1 MASGVTGA
9 FSAAVQF
16 FVWALSPVPFLALR
30 LIADVISAT
39 IFLLSHDLLFGL
51 WFVVVS
57 LATLA
62 SEIIARRERSRH
74 AVSKPR
80 A

>member
-1 MASGVTGA
+1 MASGCTGA
-9 FSAAVQF
+9 FSAVAQF

-30 LIADVISAT
+30 LIGDMISASVL
-39 IFLLSHDLLFGL
+39 LLSHDLLFGL

-62 SEIIARRERSRH
+62 SEMIARRERSRH
-74 AVSKPR
+74 AVSTR
-80 A
+80 RD